1 MTGTI
6 CSREDAAQRQLYGPV
21 NARLNGRQRKE
32 GRQRMARHVPEL
44 LTLHQTA
51 ERLNVH
57 YMTAYRWVRRGDLP
71 AYKTG
76 GRLRVRLAD
85 VERFLTE
92 RRLDVAM
99 STQSDSHTDWDLHVD
114 RLVTRLLAGDD
125 RSARSEVQK
134 VISDGATAGNTYV
147 RLITPALHR
156 VGTAWEEGVITVA
169 EEHRASQ
176 ICVSIVA
183 QLSDMFRRSGPPR
196 GTAVTLT
203 PPDERHALA
212 SAMVADFLRAAGFS
226 VHHLGSGVPADDL
239 AMFLKV
245 VPADLVC
252 FSITQS
258 IPTDDYRELMHACR
272 EANSDTAVI
281 FGGQG
286 VDEQAA
292 TTVGGTV
299 LVDMADLA
307 EHIKQL

>member
-1 MTGTI
+1 
-6 CSREDAAQRQLYGPV
+6 
-21 NARLNGRQRKE
+21 
-32 GRQRMARHVPEL
+32 MARHVPEL
-44 LTLHQTA
+44 LTLHQAA

-99 STQSDSHTDWDLHVD
+99 SLQSTQNTDWDRHID
-114 RLVTRLLAGDD
+114 RLVTHLLAGDD
-125 RSARSEVQK
+125 RSARAEVQK
-134 VISDGATAGNTYV
+134 VISDGATAGNAYV

-156 VGTAWEEGVITVA
+156 VGTTWEQGEITVA

-183 QLSDMFRRSGPPR
+183 QLSEMFRRSGAPR

-203 PPDERHALA
+203 PPDELHALA

-226 VHHLGSGVPADDL
+226 VHHLGSGVPASDL

-245 VPADLVC
+245 VPADVIC
-252 FSITQS
+252 FSVTQP
-258 IPTDDYRELMHACR
+258 IPTGDYGELMRACR
-272 EANSDTAVI
+272 EANTDTVVI

-286 VDEQAA
+286 VDERAA
-292 TTVGGTV
+292 LAVGGTV
-299 LVDMADLA
+299 LVDIADLA
-307 EHIKQL
+307 DHIAQL

>member
-1 MTGTI
+1 
-6 CSREDAAQRQLYGPV
+6 
-21 NARLNGRQRKE
+21 
-32 GRQRMARHVPEL
+32 MARHVPEL
-44 LTLHQTA
+44 LTLHQAA

-57 YMTAYRWVRRGDLP
+57 YMTAYRWVRKGELP
-71 AYKTG
+71 AYKAG
-76 GRLRVRLAD
+76 GRLRVRVAD

-99 STQSDSHTDWDLHVD
+99 SIESTNQTDWDRHVD
-114 RLVTRLLAGDD
+114 RLVAHLLAGDD
-125 RSARSEVQK
+125 RSARADVQK
-134 VISDGATAGNTYV
+134 VISDGATAGNAYV

-156 VGTAWEEGVITVA
+156 VGTAWEHGEITVA

-183 QLSDMFRRSGPPR
+183 QLSDMFRRSGAPR

-212 SAMVADFLRAAGFS
+212 STMVADFLRGAGFT
-226 VHHLGSGVPADDL
+226 VHHLGSGVPASDL

-245 VPADLVC
+245 VPADLIC

-258 IPTDDYRELMHACR
+258 IPTEEYQELMRACQ
-272 EANSDTAVI
+272 EVNPETAVI

-286 VDEQAA
+286 VDEEAA
-292 TTVGGTV
+292 TAVGATV
-299 LVDMADLA
+299 LVDMASLA
-307 EHIKQL
+307 VHIEQL

>member
-1 MTGTI
+1 V
-6 CSREDAAQRQLYGPV
+6 ARQ
-21 NARLNGRQRKE
+21 
-32 GRQRMARHVPEL
+32 VPEL
-44 LTLHQTA
+44 LTLHQAA

-57 YMTAYRWVRRGDLP
+57 YMTAYRWVRRGELP

-99 STQSDSHTDWDLHVD
+99 SIQVTNQTDWDRHVD
-114 RLVTRLLAGDD
+114 RLVGHLLVGDD
-125 RSARSEVQK
+125 RSARNDVQK
-134 VISDGATAGNTYV
+134 VISDGATAGNVYV

-156 VGTAWEEGVITVA
+156 VGTAWEQGRITVA

-176 ICVSIVA
+176 ICVAIVA
-183 QLSDMFRRSGPPR
+183 QLSEMFRRSGPAR

-226 VHHLGSGVPADDL
+226 VHHLGSGVPVPDL

-245 VPADLVC
+245 VPADLIC
-252 FSITQS
+252 FSITQP
-258 IPTDDYRELMHACR
+258 IPTGDYRALMDASR
-272 EANSDTAVI
+272 EANADTTVI

-286 VDEQAA
+286 VDVEVA
-292 TTVGGTV
+292 TAVGGAA
-299 LVDMADLA
+299 LPDIADLA
-307 EHIKQL
+307 EHIEQL

>member
-1 MTGTI
+1 M
-6 CSREDAAQRQLYGPV
+6 ARQL
-21 NARLNGRQRKE
+21 
-32 GRQRMARHVPEL
+32 PEL
-44 LTLHQTA
+44 LTLHQAA

-99 STQSDSHTDWDLHVD
+99 SIQATNQTDWDRHVD
-114 RLVTRLLAGDD
+114 RLVAHLLAGDD
-125 RSARSEVQK
+125 RGARSEVQK
-134 VISDGATAGNTYV
+134 VISDGATAGNVYV

-156 VGTAWEEGVITVA
+156 VGASWEHGEITVA

-176 ICVSIVA
+176 ICVAIVA
-183 QLSDMFRRSGPPR
+183 QLSVMFRRTGAHR

-212 SAMVADFLRAAGFS
+212 STMVADFLRAAGFT
-226 VHHLGSGVPADDL
+226 VHHLGSGVPAPDL

-245 VPADLVC
+245 VPADLIC
-252 FSITQS
+252 FSITQT
-258 IPTDDYRELMHACR
+258 IPTGDYRELMDACR
-272 EANSDTAVI
+272 EANADTTVI

-286 VDEQAA
+286 VDEEEAA
-292 TTVGGTV
+292 AVGGTV
-299 LVDMADLA
+299 LTDMAELA
-307 EHIKQL
+307 EHIEQL

>member
-1 MTGTI
+1 
-6 CSREDAAQRQLYGPV
+6 
-21 NARLNGRQRKE
+21 
-32 GRQRMARHVPEL
+32 MARQIPEL
-44 LTLHQTA
+44 LTLHQAA

-57 YMTAYRWVRRGDLP
+57 YMTAYRWVRRGELP

-99 STQSDSHTDWDLHVD
+99 SIPSTNQTDWDRHVD
-114 RLVTRLLAGDD
+114 RLVSHLLAGDD
-125 RSARSEVQK
+125 RSARADVQK
-134 VISDGATAGNTYV
+134 AISDGATAGNAYI

-156 VGTAWEEGVITVA
+156 VGTAWENGEITVA

-183 QLSDMFRRSGPPR
+183 QLSDMFRRSGVPR

-226 VHHLGSGVPADDL
+226 VHHLGSGVPASDL
-239 AMFLKV
+239 AMFLRV
-245 VPADLVC
+245 VPADLIC

-258 IPTDDYRELMHACR
+258 IPTEEYHELMRACV
-272 EANSDTAVI
+272 EANAETAVV

-286 VDEQAA
+286 VDEETAIA
-292 TTVGGTV
+292 VGGTV
-299 LVDMADLA
+299 LIDMASLA
-307 EHIKQL
+307 ERIGQL

>member
-1 MTGTI
+1 
-6 CSREDAAQRQLYGPV
+6 
-21 NARLNGRQRKE
+21 
-32 GRQRMARHVPEL
+32 MARQIPEL
-44 LTLHQTA
+44 LTLHQAA

-57 YMTAYRWVRRGDLP
+57 YMTAYRWVRRGELP

-99 STQSDSHTDWDLHVD
+99 SIPSTNQTDWDRHVD
-114 RLVTRLLAGDD
+114 RLVSHLLAGDD
-125 RSARSEVQK
+125 RSARADVQK
-134 VISDGATAGNTYV
+134 AISDGATAGNAYI

-156 VGTAWEEGVITVA
+156 VGTAWENGEITVA

-183 QLSDMFRRSGPPR
+183 QLSDMFRRSGVPR

-226 VHHLGSGVPADDL
+226 VHHLGSGVPASDL
-239 AMFLKV
+239 AMFLRV
-245 VPADLVC
+245 VPADLIC

-258 IPTDDYRELMHACR
+258 IPTEEYHELMRACV
-272 EANSDTAVI
+272 EANAETAVI

-286 VDEQAA
+286 VDEETAIA
-292 TTVGGTV
+292 VGGTV
-299 LVDMADLA
+299 LIDMASLA
-307 EHIKQL
+307 ERIGQL

>member
-1 MTGTI
+1 
-6 CSREDAAQRQLYGPV
+6 
-21 NARLNGRQRKE
+21 
-32 GRQRMARHVPEL
+32 
-44 LTLHQTA
+44 
-51 ERLNVH
+51 
-57 YMTAYRWVRRGDLP
+57 MTAYRWVRRGDLP

-99 STQSDSHTDWDLHVD
+99 SLQSTQNTDWDRHID
-114 RLVTRLLAGDD
+114 RLVTHLLAGDD
-125 RSARSEVQK
+125 RSARAEVQK
-134 VISDGATAGNTYV
+134 VISDGATAGNAYV

-156 VGTAWEEGVITVA
+156 VGTTWEQGEITVA

-183 QLSDMFRRSGPPR
+183 QLSEMFRRSGAPR

-203 PPDERHALA
+203 PPDELHALA

-226 VHHLGSGVPADDL
+226 VHHLGSGVPASDL

-245 VPADLVC
+245 VPADVIC
-252 FSITQS
+252 FSVTQP
-258 IPTDDYRELMHACR
+258 IPTGDYGELMRACR
-272 EANSDTAVI
+272 EANTDTVVI

-286 VDEQAA
+286 VDERAA
-292 TTVGGTV
+292 LAVGGTV
-299 LVDMADLA
+299 LVDIADLA
-307 EHIKQL
+307 DHIAQL